1 MYTDETWAT
10 KFVHLSLRGDGAG
23 AGRYLATV
31 ISGSTARPTFR
42 TAKRKI
48 WHLFLGESRRKLRAI
63 GIESWWGSQKPAHS
77 SLVTSA
83 F

>member
-1 MYTDETWAT
+1 MFDTLGKSELGPRARKAVNYNVDRALKE
-10 KFVHLSLRGDGAG
+10 AG
-23 AGRYLATV
+23 TAEEPKKTV
-31 ISGSTARPTFR
+31 R